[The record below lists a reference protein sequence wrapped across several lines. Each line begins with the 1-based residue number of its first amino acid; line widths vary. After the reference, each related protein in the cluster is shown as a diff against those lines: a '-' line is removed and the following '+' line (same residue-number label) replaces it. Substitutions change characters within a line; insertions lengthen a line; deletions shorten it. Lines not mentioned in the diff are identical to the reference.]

1 MGNLIRRERMRQHL
15 NFYDR
20 TVPAVVASS
29 YKLLINPYIAGKSVF
44 KHHSELSRVD
54 LEVGD
59 L

>member
-1 MGNLIRRERMRQHL
+1 MRQHL